1 MPRVGDVVAG
11 KYRIESVI
19 GEGGMGAVFAATH
32 TVTEKRVA
40 LKWMR
45 PDLVGQHGAVQ
56 RFMREAQAAG
66 RLNHPNVVDIYD
78 IGEHDGSPFLVME
91 YLQGEPLG
99 AALERALLT
108 PQQVV
113 RYLLPAMRGVSAA
126 HAKGVVHR
134 DLKPDNIFLCKNA
147 DGSYR
152 EPKVLDFGIS
162 KVTSTDG
169 QLNPRLTRTGAV
181 MGTPYYMSPEQLRD
195 AAEIDE
201 RTDVYAFGVIL
212 YESLTGRVPFDA
224 ENYSA
229 LILEIATA
237 TPKRP
242 RALRPEIPDGL
253 ERVVLK
259 AMARSPDDRYANVE
273 GLARALEPFAR
284 ASSRPGKKNEP
295 LEPLEPLEPQRASL
309 SVTTPF
315 VSDAPARTAVAGR
328 AWLLGAAGALVL
340 VLGGATAWWALRP
353 RDGAVKPP
361 QGRVIAAS
369 TGEPPTAGPAKPLDP
384 PSHSARVEPAAS
396 QNAVAPAADAGVG
409 PAALAQPGEPG
420 TSSAAPAGPGA
431 AHAGDQPAAG
441 NEASGHRGRTPA
453 GRVGSE
459 PPARGRGR
467 TGGLRTDDF

>member
-99 AALERALLT
+99 AALERALLS

-113 RYLLPAMRGVSAA
+113 RFLLPAMRGVAAA
-126 HAKGVVHR
+126 HASGVVHR
-134 DLKPDNIFLCKNA
+134 DLKPDNIFLVKNP
-147 DGSYR
+147 DGSVR

-162 KVTSTDG
+162 KITSADG
-169 QLNPRLTRTGAV
+169 QINPRLTRTGAV

-195 AAEIDE
+195 AAEIDG

-212 YESLTGRVPFDA
+212 YEALTGRVPFDA

-229 LILEIATA
+229 LILEIATG

-242 RALRPEIPDGL
+242 RQLRSEIPEGL
-253 ERVVLK
+253 ERVVQK
-259 AMARSPDDRYANVE
+259 AMARDPADRYSNIESLV
-273 GLARALEPFAR
+273 RSLEPFAR
-284 ASSRPGKKNEP
+284 GSSRSPRSSTDSGE
-295 LEPLEPLEPQRASL
+295 QRQRHSM

-315 VSDAPARTAVAGR
+315 VSDSPTVVTRRRRWIGPAFAVA
-328 AWLLGAAGALVL
+328 ALVLLGAAAWAFQRG
-340 VLGGATAWWALRP
+340 GGQGATAVQADQPPEQPAGTLL
-353 RDGAVKPP
+353 GAETKPKP
-361 QGRVIAAS
+361 SKAVQSPSPGVTAA
-369 TGEPPTAGPAKPLDP
+369 
-384 PSHSARVEPAAS
+384 V
-396 QNAVAPAADAGVG
+396 AADAGTEHNVEIPTATTSAASP
-409 PAALAQPGEPG
+409 PAAVPAPGIAVP
-420 TSSAAPAGPGA
+420 AAPGG
-431 AHAGDQPAAG
+431 
-441 NEASGHRGRTPA
+441 EHRAREQA
-453 GRVGSE
+453 GRVPDE
-459 PPARGRGR
+459 APVRARGR
-467 TGGLRTDDF
+467 TGGLRTDEF

>member
-1 MPRVGDVVAG
+1 MPRIGDVVAG

-78 IGEHDGSPFLVME
+78 IGEHEGSPFLVME

-99 AALERALLT
+99 AALERALLS

-162 KVTSTDG
+162 KVTSIDG

-212 YESLTGRVPFDA
+212 YEALTGRVPFDA

-259 AMARSPDDRYANVE
+259 AMARSPDDRYANVA
-273 GLARALEPFAR
+273 GLGHALEPYAR
-284 ASSRPGKKNEP
+284 GSSRPGKDEP
-295 LEPLEPLEPQRASL
+295 LEALEPQRASM

-315 VSDAPARTAVAGR
+315 VTDSPGGSVERRSWLAAAAVA
-328 AWLLGAAGALVL
+328 LLIVG
-340 VLGGATAWWALRP
+340 GGATWWALRP
-353 RDGAVKPP
+353 DGNQAKAGLPT
-361 QGRVIAAS
+361 GASAAARAGDS
-369 TGEPPTAGPAKPLDP
+369 PAAGPAARPGVLDP
-384 PSHSARVEPAAS
+384 GRAAAS
-396 QNAVAPAADAGVG
+396 AHAAVVPAAADAGVG
-409 PAALAQPGEPG
+409 AAAALPQPGEPG
-420 TSSAAPAGPGA
+420 QSSAAPAGPGA
-431 AHAGDQPAAG
+431 AHAPDQPAAG
-441 NEASGHRGRTPA
+441 SETGHRGRGSAARP
-453 GRVGSE
+453 SE
-459 PPARGRGR
+459 PPVRGRGR
-467 TGGLRTDDF
+467 TGGLRTDEF

>member
-1 MPRVGDVVAG
+1 MPRVGDIVAG

-78 IGEHDGSPFLVME
+78 IGEHEGSPFLVME

-99 AALERALLT
+99 AALERSLLS

-113 RYLLPAMRGVSAA
+113 RYLIPAMRGVSAA
-126 HAKGVVHR
+126 HARGVVHR

-147 DGSYR
+147 DGSDR

-162 KVTSTDG
+162 KVTSADG
-169 QLNPRLTRTGAV
+169 ALNPRLTRTGAV

-212 YESLTGRVPFDA
+212 YEALTGRVPFDA

-229 LILEIATA
+229 LILEIATG

-242 RALRPEIPDGL
+242 RQLRAEIPEGL
-253 ERVVLK
+253 ERIVLK
-259 AMARSPDDRYANVE
+259 AMARDPDDRYANVE
-273 GLARALEPFAR
+273 GLGRALEPYSR
-284 ASSRPGKKNEP
+284 ASRKDRKDKDLDEP
-295 LEPLEPLEPQRASL
+295 IEPQRASL

-315 VSDAPARTAVAGR
+315 VSDSPMDRPSRRPWLGAVA
-328 AWLLGAAGALVL
+328 AVVL
-340 VLGGATAWWALRP
+340 VLAGGGTWWALRP
-353 RDGAVKPP
+353 SGTGSGAA
-361 QGRVIAAS
+361 GAAS
-369 TGEPPTAGPAKPLDP
+369 AGPLAREPGELGGGKPGELPAPTPDVRRDEE
-384 PSHSARVEPAAS
+384 SAHVTS
-396 QNAVAPAADAGVG
+396 DAGVSPG
-409 PAALAQPGEPG
+409 LPEPAELG
-420 TSSAAPAGPGA
+420 TAAAPATGSGTTPA
-431 AHAGDQPAAG
+431 QPAAG
-441 NEASGHRGRTPA
+441 TDHHRGRVPS
-453 GRVGSE
+453 GRSTEAPV
-459 PPARGRGR
+459 RGRGR
-467 TGGLRTDDF
+467 TGGLRTDEF

>member
-1 MPRVGDVVAG
+1 MPRVGDIVAG

-99 AALERALLT
+99 AALERALLS
-108 PQQVV
+108 PHQVV

-147 DGSYR
+147 DGSDR

-212 YESLTGRVPFDA
+212 YEALTGRVPFDA

-229 LILEIATA
+229 LILEIATG

-242 RALRPEIPDGL
+242 RQLRSEIPEGL
-253 ERVVLK
+253 ERIVLK
-259 AMARSPDDRYANVE
+259 AMARDPDDRYANVD
-273 GLARALEPFAR
+273 GLARALEPFSR
-284 ASSRPGKKNEP
+284 ASSRAPRKDRKDKREM
-295 LEPLEPLEPQRASL
+295 EPQRASL

-315 VSDAPARTAVAGR
+315 VSESPVDAPRRRPWLGAVAS
-328 AWLLGAAGALVL
+328 AVL
-340 VLGGATAWWALRP
+340 VLGGGGAWWALKPANGRTKAREAAAHAAPGGNPGAELGVQAPAAAKRQRP
-353 RDGAVKPP
+353 RD
-361 QGRVIAAS
+361 
-369 TGEPPTAGPAKPLDP
+369 PL
-384 PSHSARVEPAAS
+384 PAAAGS
-396 QNAVAPAADAGVG
+396 SLDAGVDLARPGAPAAVVT
-409 PAALAQPGEPG
+409 PAAAG
-420 TSSAAPAGPGA
+420 TTLER
-431 AHAGDQPAAG
+431 PAANG
-441 NEASGHRGRTPA
+441 DHHG
-453 GRVGSE
+453 GRVPSGRSTE
-459 PPARGRGR
+459 APVRGRGR
-467 TGGLRTDDF
+467 TGGLRTDEF

>member
-1 MPRVGDVVAG
+1 MPRVGDIVAG

-99 AALERALLT
+99 AALERSLLS

-113 RYLLPAMRGVSAA
+113 RYLIPAMRGVSAA
-126 HAKGVVHR
+126 HARGVVHR

-147 DGSYR
+147 DGSDR

-162 KVTSTDG
+162 KVTSADG
-169 QLNPRLTRTGAV
+169 ALNPRLTRTGAV

-212 YESLTGRVPFDA
+212 YEALTGRVPFDA

-229 LILEIATA
+229 LILEIATG

-242 RALRPEIPDGL
+242 RQLRPEIPEGL
-253 ERVVLK
+253 ERIVLK
-259 AMARSPDDRYANVE
+259 AMARDPDDRYANVD
-273 GLARALEPFAR
+273 GLGRALEPYSR
-284 ASSRPGKKNEP
+284 TSSRAPRKDRKDKDQDEP
-295 LEPLEPLEPQRASL
+295 IEPQRASL

-315 VSDAPARTAVAGR
+315 VSDSPLETSRR
-328 AWLLGAAGALVL
+328 RPWLGAAAAVLLALA
-340 VLGGATAWWALRP
+340 GGGTWWAL
-353 RDGAVKPP
+353 KPP
-361 QGRVIAAS
+361 AGGPSSSTIGAAAGAPPVHEPGELGAAS
-369 TGEPPTAGPAKPLDP
+369 EPRA
-384 PSHSARVEPAAS
+384 PAATKADPLGHEERA
-396 QNAVAPAADAGVG
+396 AVAADAGVKPG
-409 PAALAQPGEPG
+409 LPEPAELGAA
-420 TSSAAPAGPGA
+420 AAPATA
-431 AHAGDQPAAG
+431 PAA
-441 NEASGHRGRTPA
+441 SGGQPPAGADHRGRVPS
-453 GRVGSE
+453 GRSTEV
-459 PPARGRGR
+459 PVRGRGR
-467 TGGLRTDDF
+467 TGGLRTDEF

>member
-1 MPRVGDVVAG
+1 MPRVGDIVAG

-19 GEGGMGAVFAATH
+19 GEGGMGAVFAAIH

-91 YLQGEPLG
+91 HLQGEPLG
-99 AALERALLT
+99 AALERALLS

-113 RYLLPAMRGVSAA
+113 RYLIPAMRGVSAA
-126 HAKGVVHR
+126 HARGVVHR

-147 DGSYR
+147 DGSDR

-162 KVTSTDG
+162 KVTSIDG

-212 YESLTGRVPFDA
+212 YEALTGRVPFDA

-229 LILEIATA
+229 LILEIATG

-242 RALRPEIPDGL
+242 RQLRPEIPEGL
-253 ERVVLK
+253 ERIVLK
-259 AMARSPDDRYANVE
+259 AMARDPDARYANVD
-273 GLARALEPFAR
+273 GLGRALEPYSR
-284 ASSRPGKKNEP
+284 ASSRAPRKAP
-295 LEPLEPLEPQRASL
+295 RDSDDAVEPQRASL

-315 VSDAPARTAVAGR
+315 VSDSPVDSPSRRPWLAGIAAAVLLLGGGGAWWAFGPKDGPATGGEDAAHAAPGRKDPGAEVGPPALNASAPKLEPARDPQVAAGS
-328 AWLLGAAGALVL
+328 ALDGGVDLADPVQAAATPGAAG
-340 VLGGATAWWALRP
+340 TA
-353 RDGAVKPP
+353 V
-361 QGRVIAAS
+361 
-369 TGEPPTAGPAKPLDP
+369 
-384 PSHSARVEPAAS
+384 
-396 QNAVAPAADAGVG
+396 
-409 PAALAQPGEPG
+409 
-420 TSSAAPAGPGA
+420 
-431 AHAGDQPAAG
+431 DQPAA
-441 NEASGHRGRTPA
+441 NSDHRGRVPP
-453 GRVGSE
+453 GRSTEAPV
-459 PPARGRGR
+459 RGRGR
-467 TGGLRTDDF
+467 TGGLRTDEF